1 MISSTDRRTSSSIVR
16 DLTPSETWRATIVD
30 ANRINSRL
38 TGLWLRLNGPRPRRL
53 SGINRTVG
61 ELDQSDLATG
71 PGSYARTNTT
81 SLLTCARSAAQA
93 DRATVAID
101 SLQTHYPTRAI
112 TVASDPALDRLPP
125 STAVDDGPLT
135 ITTRL
140 IPADSGGPHVGH
152 FESVT
157 ITGGPRRLGN
167 PASTAVPLCVPDL
180 PIVLWWLGDLQ
191 YDLGMFRD
199 LAASSDRVIVDSAV
213 FGDVARGLM
222 SLSTLDAQPGR
233 SSTVLVDMAW
243 SRLLDWRNLI
253 AQFYDAPPHPDALTS
268 VNAVTI
274 EYVVDPA
281 PGQSAGQASAIL
293 LVGWLASRLGWRL
306 DGDATRTSAGLR
318 LVFTSRQPFPVV
330 VRLQPVA
337 PRASASG
344 IASVAIL
351 STGAATSSYLVEQ
364 FNERELV
371 TTSTVPGHQPM
382 TRHVV
387 VQDSGDSALLERVLQ
402 GPGHDSVF
410 ADALATVAT
419 AFARR

>member
-1 MISSTDRRTSSSIVR
+1 MISSTDRRTSSSIAGDR
-16 DLTPSETWRATIVD
+16 TPSETWRTAIVD
-30 ANRINSRL
+30 ANRITSRL

-53 SGINRTVG
+53 SGINRTIG
-61 ELDQSDLATG
+61 ESDRPEPVTG

-93 DRATVAID
+93 DRAAAAID
-101 SLQTHYPTRAI
+101 GLQTHYPTRAI

-125 STAVDDGPLT
+125 STDAEDGPLT

-140 IPADSGGPHVGH
+140 IPADSGGPTVGH

-167 PASTAVPLCVPDL
+167 PASTAIPLCVPDL

-199 LAASSDRVIVDSAV
+199 LAGSSDRVIVDSAV
-213 FGDVARGLM
+213 FGDVARGLV
-222 SLSTLDAQPGR
+222 SLSTLDAQRGR
-233 SSTVLVDMAW
+233 DSTVLVDMAW

-268 VNAVTI
+268 IDAVTI
-274 EYVVDPA
+274 EYVVEPA

-306 DGDATRTSAGLR
+306 DGDATRTPAGLR

-337 PRASASG
+337 ARASTSG
-344 IASVAIL
+344 IASVGIV
-351 STGAATSSYLVEQ
+351 STGAARSSCLVEQ
-364 FNERELV
+364 FNQRELV

-387 VQDSGDSALLERVLQ
+387 VPDGGDSALLERVLQ
-402 GPGHDSVF
+402 ESGHDPVF
-410 ADALATVAT
+410 DDALATVAM
-419 AFARR
+419 AFSRR